1 MSQGHTM
8 IEQKAE
14 QSMIFLNGEEAAQ
27 PTGADI
33 FTSEGGRYWRKIYD
47 SMPCGVVVWDAGRH
61 IIEVNATAQQ
71 ILGLDVQSLQ
81 AYVELRVPDMM
92 MHLDGTPMSA
102 EEWPSSIIFRTGQ
115 PLHNYIAGYNN
126 PDGSY
131 RWIQFDGVPICGV
144 DGTITHVVVSFIDV
158 TERVQAE
165 RRARESEARLQAI
178 LTNLPVILFVMDRT
192 GIITF
197 LEGNGIG
204 VASSAGHLQE
214 DGPALPDGSSGSTM
228 RADRAGLSPCGW
240 PDETPDTMTA
250 EMMVASMFDLSFNT
264 AQTLDY
270 VQRVLAGETLTI
282 QTESKDRVFET
293 RLVPL
298 RDEQGEVSGVL
309 GVAVDTTER
318 KRAEEQLLYQS
329 RHDALTDLPNRILL
343 MERLEEAIKVPR
355 QAGQRVALLIID
367 LDHFK
372 DINDTFGHQHGDLL
386 LQQVAERLLHV
397 AGPQAT
403 VARLGGDEFAL
414 LLPATDKARTQ
425 QMVESLFTALD
436 AAFTLRGYSL
446 HVEASVGIALYPEHG
461 LDALT
466 LLRRA
471 DMALYMAKRAHESY
485 AFYDA
490 TYDQYSPRRL
500 ALTGALRN
508 AIASN
513 ELLLYYQPEADA
525 LTGFVQGVEALLRW
539 QHPIYG
545 FLSPDQF
552 IPLAEQTGLITP
564 LSAWVL
570 ETALRQ
576 CREWLRS
583 GLELRV
589 SVNLSMWNLRDE
601 CLPDTIAALL
611 QTYCIPPRLLCL
623 ELTESAVMVDTER
636 TLAVLSRITAL
647 GVRISVDDF
656 GTGYSSLFYL
666 KRLPVN
672 ELKIDRTFVQHMRDV
687 EADAAIVRS
696 TIELAHSLGLH
707 VVAEG
712 VEDIA
717 TWQQLRALG
726 CDTIQGYYLSRPLPP
741 HDFER
746 WLRETKLEVAI

>member
-1 MSQGHTM
+1 
-8 IEQKAE
+8 
-14 QSMIFLNGEEAAQ
+14 MIFLNGEGAAQ
-27 PTGADI
+27 PAGADI
-33 FTSEGGRYWRKIYD
+33 FTFERGRYWRKICEA
-47 SMPCGVVVWDAGRH
+47 MACGVVIWDAGRH
-61 IIEVNATAQQ
+61 IIEANEAAQQ
-71 ILGLDVQSLQ
+71 ILGLDFESLQ
-81 AYVELRVPDMM
+81 AYVESGVPDIM
-92 MHLDGTPMSA
+92 MHLDGTPILA
-102 EEWPSSIIFRTGQ
+102 EEWPSSVVFRTGQ
-115 PLHNYIAGYNN
+115 PLRNYIAGYNN

-131 RWIQFDGVPICGV
+131 RWIQCDGVPIHGE

-158 TERVQAE
+158 TERVLAE

-197 LEGNGIG
+197 LEGNG
-204 VASSAGHLQE
+204 AGK
-214 DGPALPDGSSGSTM
+214 LPDKTM
-228 RADRAGLSPCGW
+228 ATS
-240 PDETPDTMTA
+240 
-250 EMMVASMFDLSFNT
+250 VFDLYSRT
-264 AQTLDY
+264 DEALEY
-270 VQRVLAGETLTI
+270 MRRVLEGETLTA
-282 QTESKDRVFET
+282 QTEIKGRVFEV

-298 RDEQGEVSGVL
+298 HNEQGEVSGIL
-309 GVAVDTTER
+309 GVAIDTTER
-318 KRAEEQLLYQS
+318 KRAEEQVLYQS
-329 RHDALTDLPNRILL
+329 QHDALTDLPNRILL
-343 MERLEEAIKVPR
+343 MEHLEAAIKAPR
-355 QAGQRVALLIID
+355 QPGQSLALLVMD

-386 LQQVAERLLHV
+386 LQQVAERLLHI

-414 LLPATDKARTQ
+414 LLPATDKAGTQRT
-425 QMVESLFTALD
+425 VESLFTALE
-436 AAFTLRGYSL
+436 AAFTLRGYPL
-446 HVEASVGIALYPEHG
+446 RVEASMGIALYPEHG

-525 LTGFVQGVEALLRW
+525 LTGAVQGVEALLRW

-583 GLELRV
+583 GLELSV

-601 CLPDTIAALL
+601 CLPDTIATLL
-611 QTYCIPPRLLCL
+611 QTCCIPPRLLCL

-636 TLAVLSRITAL
+636 TLAVLSRIAAL

-712 VEDIA
+712 VEDRA
-717 TWQQLRALG
+717 TWQQLRSLG

>member
-1 MSQGHTM
+1 M
-8 IEQKAE
+8 IEQRAE
-14 QSMIFLNGEEAAQ
+14 QDMIFLNGEEAIQARG
-27 PTGADI
+27 TDI
-33 FTSEGGRYWRKIYD
+33 FSLEADRYWRKIYD
-47 SMPCGVVVWDAGRH
+47 TMACGIVIWNAERH
-61 IIEVNATAQQ
+61 IIEANAAARQ
-71 ILGLDVQSLQ
+71 ILGLDFPALQS
-81 AYVELRVPDMM
+81 YVEPREPGIIMR
-92 MHLDGTPMSA
+92 LDGTPIPA
-102 EEWPSSIIFRTGQ
+102 DEWLSSIVFRTGQ
-115 PLHNYIAGYNN
+115 PVRNYISGYNN

-131 RWIQFDGVPICGV
+131 RWIQSDGMPVYGP
-144 DGTITHVVVSFIDV
+144 DGAITHVVVSFIDV

-197 LEGNGIG
+197 LEGEGIT
-204 VASSAGHLQE
+204 VSHNMA
-214 DGPALPDGSSGSTM
+214 
-228 RADRAGLSPCGW
+228 
-240 PDETPDTMTA
+240 A
-250 EMMVASMFDLSFNT
+250 EMMVAALLDLSFNT
-264 AQTLDY
+264 AETLEY
-270 VQRVLAGETLTI
+270 VRRVLAGETLTI
-282 QTESKDRVFET
+282 QTESERRIFEV

-298 RDEQGEVSGVL
+298 RNEQDDVSGL
-309 GVAVDTTER
+309 IGVATDITER
-318 KRAEEQLLYQS
+318 KQAEEQLLYQS
-329 RHDALTDLPNRILL
+329 QHDALTDLPNRTLL
-343 MERLEEAIKVPR
+343 MERLEQAIKAPG
-355 QAGQRVALLIID
+355 QAGQGEGVALLVMD
-367 LDHFK
+367 LNHFK

-386 LQQVAERLLHV
+386 LQQVAERLLLA
-397 AGPQAT
+397 AGPTAT

-414 LLPATDKARTQ
+414 LLPTTDQAETRHTIKA
-425 QMVESLFTALD
+425 LFTSLEMI
-436 AAFTLRGYSL
+436 FSLRGYPL
-446 HVEASVGIALYPEHG
+446 RVEASMGVALYPEHG
-461 LDALT
+461 QDALT

-471 DMALYMAKRAHESY
+471 DMALYMAKRAHEDY

-490 TYDQYSPRRL
+490 SYDQYSPRRL

-508 AIASN
+508 AIAAN
-513 ELLLYYQPEADA
+513 ELLLYYQPKADA
-525 LTGFVQGVEALLRW
+525 LTGTVQGVEALLRW
-539 QHPIYG
+539 QHPTYG

-570 ETALRQ
+570 ETALKQ
-576 CREWLRS
+576 CREWLRA
-583 GLELRV
+583 GLELDV

-611 QTYCIPPRLLCL
+611 QAYSIAPRLLCV

-636 TLAVLSRITAL
+636 TLAVLSRISAL

-672 ELKIDRTFVQHMRDV
+672 EMKIDRSFVQHMQDV

-712 VEDIA
+712 VEDLA
-717 TWQQLRALG
+717 TWQQLRALN

-746 WLRETKLEVAI
+746 WLRTKLEATI

>member
-1 MSQGHTM
+1 
-8 IEQKAE
+8 
-14 QSMIFLNGEEAAQ
+14 MIFLNREEVAHQA
-27 PTGADI
+27 GADI
-33 FTSEGGRYWRKIYD
+33 FTSEEGRYWRKIYD
-47 SMPCGVVVWDAGRH
+47 TMPCGVVIWDAGRH
-61 IIEVNATAQQ
+61 IIEANAAAQQ
-71 ILGLDVQSLQ
+71 ILGLDFESLQ
-81 AYVELRVPDMM
+81 GYVEPRTPGILV
-92 MHLDGTPMSA
+92 HLDGTPMSA
-102 EEWPSSIIFRTGQ
+102 EEWPSSIVFRTGQ
-115 PLHNYIAGYNN
+115 PLRNYTGGYNN
-126 PDGSY
+126 PDGSC
-131 RWIQFDGVPICGV
+131 RWIQCDGVPVFGE
-144 DGTITHVVVSFIDV
+144 DGAITHVVVSFIDV

-178 LTNLPVILFVMDRT
+178 FTNLPVILFVMDRT

-197 LEGNGIG
+197 LEGNGVG
-204 VASSAGHLQE
+204 KPLDKAVE
-214 DGPALPDGSSGSTM
+214 TM
-228 RADRAGLSPCGW
+228 ATS
-240 PDETPDTMTA
+240 
-250 EMMVASMFDLSFNT
+250 VFDLYSRT
-264 AQTLDY
+264 DEALEY
-270 VQRVLAGETLTI
+270 MRRALEGETLTA
-282 QTESKDRVFET
+282 QTEIKGRIFEV

-298 RDEQGEVSGVL
+298 RNEQGEVSGIL
-309 GVAVDTTER
+309 GVAIDTTER

-343 MERLEEAIKVPR
+343 IERLEEAIKAPR
-355 QAGQRVALLIID
+355 QAGQSVALLVMD

-403 VARLGGDEFAL
+403 VARLSGDEFAL
-414 LLPATDKARTQ
+414 LLPATDKVGTQ
-425 QMVESLFTALD
+425 QTVESLFTALE
-436 AAFTLRGYSL
+436 AAFTLRGYTL
-446 HVEASVGIALYPEHG
+446 RVEASTGIALYPEHG

-485 AFYDA
+485 AFYNA

-525 LTGFVQGVEALLRW
+525 LTGAVQGVEALLRW
-539 QHPIYG
+539 QHPTYG

-576 CREWLRS
+576 CREWLRA
-583 GLELRV
+583 GLELSI

-601 CLPDTIAALL
+601 CLPDTIATLL
-611 QTYCIPPRLLCL
+611 QTCCIPPRLLCL

-672 ELKIDRTFVQHMRDV
+672 ELKIDRSFVQHMRDV

-712 VEDIA
+712 VEDRA
-717 TWQQLRALG
+717 TWQQLRSLG

>member
-1 MSQGHTM
+1 
-8 IEQKAE
+8 
-14 QSMIFLNGEEAAQ
+14 MIFLNGEEVAHPA
-27 PTGADI
+27 GANT
-33 FTSEGGRYWRKIYD
+33 FTSEESRYWRKIYD
-47 SMPCGVVVWDAGRH
+47 TMPCGVVIWDAGRH
-61 IIEVNATAQQ
+61 IIEANAAAQQ
-71 ILGLDVQSLQ
+71 ILGLDFESLQ
-81 AYVELRVPDMM
+81 GYVEPRTPGILVR
-92 MHLDGTPMSA
+92 LDGTSMSA
-102 EEWPSSIIFRTGQ
+102 EEWPSSIVFRTGQ
-115 PLHNYIAGYNN
+115 PLRNYIGGYNN
-126 PDGSY
+126 PDGSC
-131 RWIQFDGVPICGV
+131 RWIQFDGVPICGE

-197 LEGNGIG
+197 LEGNG
-204 VASSAGHLQE
+204 AGKPLAKSLE
-214 DGPALPDGSSGSTM
+214 TM
-228 RADRAGLSPCGW
+228 ATS
-240 PDETPDTMTA
+240 
-250 EMMVASMFDLSFNT
+250 VFDLYSRT
-264 AQTLDY
+264 DEALEY
-270 VQRVLAGETLTI
+270 MRRALEGETLTA
-282 QTESKDRVFET
+282 QTEIKGQVFEV

-298 RDEQGEVSGVL
+298 RNEQDEVSGIL
-309 GVAVDTTER
+309 GVAIDTTER

-355 QAGQRVALLIID
+355 QAGQSVALLIID

-386 LQQVAERLLHV
+386 LQQVAERLLHI
-397 AGPQAT
+397 AGAQAT

-414 LLPATDKARTQ
+414 LLPATDKAGTQRT
-425 QMVESLFTALD
+425 VESLFTALE
-436 AAFTLRGYSL
+436 AAFTLRGYAL
-446 HVEASVGIALYPEHG
+446 RVEASAGIALYPEHG

-485 AFYDA
+485 AFYNA

-525 LTGFVQGVEALLRW
+525 LTGAVQGVEALLRW
-539 QHPIYG
+539 QHPTYG

-583 GLELRV
+583 GLELSV

-601 CLPDTIAALL
+601 CLPDTIATLL
-611 QTYCIPPRLLCL
+611 QTCCIPPRLLCL

-672 ELKIDRTFVQHMRDV
+672 ELKIDRTFVQHMREV

-712 VEDIA
+712 VEDRA
-717 TWQQLRALG
+717 TWQQLRSLG